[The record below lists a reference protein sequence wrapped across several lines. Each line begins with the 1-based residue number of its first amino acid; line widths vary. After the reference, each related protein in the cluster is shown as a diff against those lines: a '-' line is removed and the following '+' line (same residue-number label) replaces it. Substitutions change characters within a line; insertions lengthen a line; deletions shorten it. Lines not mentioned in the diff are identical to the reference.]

1 MGYRIRL
8 GKVNKQEA
16 EKWRHKPLKELND
29 FYNEDR
35 ADSMYYPEYHTELYE
50 IGKYV
55 SYENGREPYY
65 TKFEVYKEKES
76 EFDILSKEGLGSI
89 IEEYR
94 KETEKYLKELLKS
107 NDIEKYKEH
116 IERKLTEWQGKFGL
130 RPYYL
135 DEQNTDGPI
144 VASWYLEYAI
154 FNLVHIYRFFD
165 WENDYLIY
173 SGW

>member
-55 SYENGREPYY
+55 SYENGRLPYY
-65 TKFEVYKEKES
+65 TCFDIYKENEA
-76 EFDILSKEGLGSI
+76 EFDILTKEGLGKI
-89 IEEYR
+89 IEEIRIEIAGFYR
-94 KETEKYLKELLKS
+94 KLLEKT
-107 NDIEKYKEH
+107 DIEKDKYINKK
-116 IERKLTEWQGKFGL
+116 INEWNFSFGL
-130 RPYYL
+130 KPYYL
-135 DEQNTDGPI
+135 DEQDTDGAI
-144 VASWYLEYAI
+144 VCSWDFEYSI